1 MTPMVSLGRPDQ
13 PESFDSHN
21 VEGITVFV
29 RKDIKPKGDT
39 LVISLAKLLFL
50 KMLTVD
56 GVDEENIYT

>member
-13 PESFDSHN
+13 PDSFNSYTT
-21 VEGITVFV
+21 EGIKVFV

-39 LVISLAKLLFL
+39 LKVSLAKLLFL
-50 KMLTVD
+50 KMLTVE